1 MKTVALQLVTVDLE
15 NGERGVF
22 IGLPLIPEDSGEMD
36 HQVEEI
42 WFSDIQDVPDN
53 MTFAQL
59 IKMVELQVCR
69 CISGIQ

>member
-1 MKTVALQLVTVDLE
+1 MKTVSLQLVTVDLE

-22 IGLPLIPEDSGEMD
+22 IGLPLIPEDSGDLD

-42 WFSDIQDVPDN
+42 WFSDIQDVPEHL
-53 MTFAQL
+53 TFAQL

-69 CISGIQ
+69 CTSGVQ